1 MGQGNNAF
9 IFPGL
14 GLGVL
19 LTRARRVT
27 DGMLTAASLAL
38 AGYTDGARLA
48 QGALY
53 PRMDRLRAA
62 SRQVAL
68 AVMRQAVKEEVA
80 MRKLPA
86 DLRGPAQGR
95 DVAARVPPLR
105 RAPGQ

>member
-1 MGQGNNAF
+1 VGQGNNAF

-19 LTRARRVT
+19 LTRAKRVT

-38 AGYTDGARLA
+38 ADYTDGARLA

-62 SRQVAL
+62 SRQVAI

-80 MRKLPA
+80 QRKLPE
-86 DLRGPAQGR
+86 DLEALLETEMWRPEFL
-95 DVAARVPPLR
+95 PLR
-105 RAPGQ
+105 RAPGR